1 MTGRSPPPP
10 PPLPWNGLNP
20 GGRSSKTCGGTRG
33 RVIMLRMTNNP
44 TSPRLRGTK
53 KVEIYSTASCHFCQ
67 MAKEFFKENG
77 VEYSEYNVGLDTEKR
92 SEMVGMTGQMG

>member
-1 MTGRSPPPP
+1 
-10 PPLPWNGLNP
+10 
-20 GGRSSKTCGGTRG
+20 
-33 RVIMLRMTNNP
+33 MLRMTNNP

-92 SEMVGMTGQMG
+92 SEMVGMTGQMGVPVIVIDQRDVVIGFDKKALSKLLEIPVRV